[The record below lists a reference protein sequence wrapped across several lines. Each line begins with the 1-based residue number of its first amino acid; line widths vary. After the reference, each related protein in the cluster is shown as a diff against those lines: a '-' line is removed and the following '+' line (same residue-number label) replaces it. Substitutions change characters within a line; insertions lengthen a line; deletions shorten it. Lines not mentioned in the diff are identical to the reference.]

1 MSARSKS
8 AESTQSAEST
18 PKRRPS
24 GVLRIDPAIVAP
36 FRDRRP
42 GDAPAAPAAGGAKHS
57 GVRLVLGGTTATL
70 LVSASSDLSSTL
82 ATLLARCGARVLESE
97 TCASGD
103 RDYVFQRIHAD
114 TSQVQAGVSIEGRIA
129 EALRPENLTLEV
141 ERSPRKHRVAL
152 FVSKF
157 EHCLYDLLLRHRAG
171 ELDCEIPVVVSNHAE
186 LGEVARQFG
195 TDFALIPKTN
205 ANKAEAEQKEFE
217 LLESHA
223 VDLVVLA
230 RYMQVLS
237 HDFVSRWEGRV
248 INIHHSFL
256 PAFVGAKPYHQARE
270 RGVKLIGA
278 TAHYASSTLDE
289 GPIIEQDVV
298 RCSHRDTVDELVRK
312 GRDLERQV
320 LSRAVRWHLQ
330 NRIIVHGNTT
340 VVFG

>member
-1 MSARSKS
+1 MSARPTKATEPS
-8 AESTQSAEST
+8 
-18 PKRRPS
+18 PKRRSS
-24 GVLRIDPAIVAP
+24 GTLRIDPAAIAP
-36 FRDRRP
+36 FRERRP
-42 GDAPAAPAAGGAKHS
+42 GERPSAPPVAGAAGA
-57 GVRLVLGGTTATL
+57 GVRLVLGGKTATL
-70 LVSASSDLSSTL
+70 LLSASSDLSSTL
-82 ATLLARCGARVLESE
+82 ASLLARCGARVLESE
-97 TCASGD
+97 TCGSGD

-114 TSQVQAGVSIEGRIA
+114 TSAVAAGVSIEGRIA
-129 EALRPENLTLEV
+129 EALRAEQLTLEV
-141 ERSPRKHRVAL
+141 ERVERKHRVAL

-157 EHCLYDLLLRHRAG
+157 DHCLYDLLLRHRAG
-171 ELDCEIPVVVSNHAE
+171 ELDCEIPVVVSNHPE
-186 LGEVARQFG
+186 LGAVAKQFD
-195 TDFALIPKTN
+195 TEFALIPKTN
-205 ANKAEAEQKEFE
+205 ANKAEAEQREFE
-217 LLESHA
+217 LLESRS

-237 HDFVSRWEGRV
+237 NEFVSRWEGRV

-256 PAFVGAKPYHQARE
+256 PAFVGAKPYHQARA

-278 TAHYASSTLDE
+278 TAHYASATLDE

-298 RCSHRDTVDELVRK
+298 RCTHRDTVDELVRK